1 MKDNDFIDNKLYYYL
16 KATYW
21 SAPIFYGPPK
31 IHKPGVPIHPM
42 VSYSGSPLY
51 DLLKAQVID
60 ENNNAKNS
68 ATFSKYIRNV
78 PIEDDEIM
86 VYTKIPITDMLNI
99 SIMLIMMMNLLRKW
113 LYLKISWSS

>member
-42 VSYSGSPLY
+42 VSCSGSPLY
-51 DLLKAQVID
+51 NLLKAQVID

-99 SIMLIMMMNLLRKW
+99 SIILIMMMNLLRKW
-113 LYLKISWSS
+113 LYLKIS